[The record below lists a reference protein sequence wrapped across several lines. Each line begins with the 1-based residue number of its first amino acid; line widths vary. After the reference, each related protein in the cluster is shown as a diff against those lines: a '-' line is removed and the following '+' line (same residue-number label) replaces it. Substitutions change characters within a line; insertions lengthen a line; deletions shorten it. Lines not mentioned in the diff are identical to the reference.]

1 MKTTLL
7 TKITRQLIFF
17 GALAAIWEILFRLR
31 IWPPYIFPSPL
42 AVASS
47 LVGGFADGSY
57 PIGIAVSMTRI
68 VIGFGIAVLIGLPLG
83 LLIGRVAFL
92 SDTLGSVLSGLQTLP
107 SICWLPLALIWFG
120 LNESAILFV
129 VVMGAVLAIA
139 IAAEGGVRNTP
150 PAYLRASTNLGARG
164 WNLYRHVIFPAAL
177 PSFLT
182 GLRLGWSFAWRSLMA
197 GELIYITLGLG
208 QLLAMGR
215 DLNDLA
221 QVMAVMLVIIALGL
235 AVDRAVFS
243 PLEKSVRYKWGLE
256 TNAR

>member
-1 MKTTLL
+1 N
-7 TKITRQLIFF
+7 QVIFF
-17 GALAAIWEILFRLR
+17 AALLAAWEILFRLKL
-31 IWPPYIFPSPL
+31 WAPYIFPSPS
-42 AVASS
+42 AVAQS
-47 LVGGFADGSY
+47 LVGGFMDGSY
-57 PIGIAVSMTRI
+57 PIAIGVSMMRI
-68 VIGFGIAVLIGLPLG
+68 CIGFGISLVIGLPLG
-83 LLIGRVAFL
+83 LLLGRVRFL
-92 SDTLGSVLSGLQTLP
+92 SDTLGTVLNGLQTLP

-129 VVMGAVLAIA
+129 VVMGAVLSIA
-139 IAAEGGVRNTP
+139 IAAEGGVKNTP
-150 PAYLRASTNLGARG
+150 PPYLRAAHNLGASG

-177 PSFLT
+177 PSILT

-243 PLEKSVRYKWGLE
+243 PLERNVRRKWGLSP
-256 TNAR
+256 R